1 MLVAGWE
8 RATHRRVT
16 NEHRRPWY
24 RCRSN
29 RGCIKGRAALRQAVG
44 KGWPPSPPHR
54 IASPGDGEML
64 RLSGRRASARWPRS
78 RRSPPHRI
86 ASPGDGEAAL
96 RRATSR
102 WPRSPPHRIAS
113 PGDGEMLRQGVGQGR
128 AALRRAIGKHSRR
141 CLKGRA
147 ALRQAGGKGWA
158 ALRRATSKHGR
169 RCIKSRAALRQ
180 AVGKGWAALR
190 RATSKHSRRS
200 IKSRAAHR
208 QAIGKGWAALRRAT
222 SKHRRAASTIPKH
235 AHRLVDLALEL
246 HVRLQEDE
254 QLAVVHFEHHACDP
268 ARLLGLELSDGQ
280 EELFAEHPLVGPR
293 GRRGQSR
300 SSQRSAWARLKLSCC
315 RRRPWRRGALR
326 R

>member
-44 KGWPPSPPHR
+44 KGWP
-54 IASPGDGEML
+54 
-64 RLSGRRASARWPRS
+64 
-78 RRSPPHRI
+78 RSPP
-86 ASPGDGEAAL
+86 L
-96 RRATSR
+96 
-102 WPRSPPHRIAS
+102 
-113 PGDGEMLRQGVGQGR
+113 GQGR

-141 CLKGRA
+141 CPKGRA
-147 ALRQAGGKGWA
+147 ALRQAGGQGWA

-169 RCIKSRAALRQ
+169 RCIRSRAALRQ

-200 IKSRAAHR
+200 IKSRAALR

-222 SKHRRAASTIPKH
+222 SKHGRRAAGTIPKH

-315 RRRPWRRGALR
+315 RGRPWRRGALR